1 MRLKGKVALVTGAGS
16 GMGKAIALRFAQE
29 GADVIV
35 NDIIDENGK
44 QTEEEIN
51 KLGHRALYV
60 SGDVSNKKEVEAFV
74 QKGVEKFGTVHI
86 LVNNAG
92 IVIDAPFIETKEAD
106 WDKVIRVN
114 LKGIFICSQV
124 VARYMIKQ
132 RYGKIVNTSSRT
144 FLGDY
149 SRIGYV
155 ASKGGVVSFTR
166 GLALDLVGYG
176 INVNCVAP
184 GLIDTPILQQID
196 KKRLENLLK
205 SQPMGRMGRPEEIA
219 NAILFLV
226 SDEASFITGQTLLVD
241 GGRSLGTGMSV

>member
-1 MRLKGKVALVTGAGS
+1 MKLKGKVALVTGAGS
-16 GMGKAIALRFAQE
+16 GIGRAIALRFAQE

-44 QTEEEIN
+44 RTEEEIK
-51 KLGHRALYV
+51 KLGHRGLYV

-74 QKGVEKFGTVHI
+74 QRGVEKFGTVHI

-92 IVIDAPFIETKEAD
+92 IVIDAPFAETKESD
-106 WDKVIRVN
+106 WDKVIQVN

-124 VARYMIKQ
+124 AARHMIKQ
-132 RYGKIVNTSSRT
+132 RYGKILSISSRT
-144 FLGDY
+144 FLGDRG
-149 SRIGYV
+149 RISYV

-166 GLALDLVGYG
+166 SLALDLVEYG

-184 GLIDTPILQQID
+184 GLVETPILQQID
-196 KKRLENLLK
+196 KRRVDDLLK

-219 NAILFLV
+219 NAVLFLV

-241 GGRSLGTGMSV
+241 GGRSLGTGLFV

>member
-1 MRLKGKVALVTGAGS
+1 MRLAGKVALVTGAGS
-16 GMGKAIALRFAQE
+16 GIGRAIALRFAQE

-44 QTEEEIN
+44 RTEEEIK
-51 KLGHRALYV
+51 KLGHRGLYV

-74 QKGVEKFGTVHI
+74 QRGIEKFGTVHI

-92 IVIDAPFIETKEAD
+92 IVIDAPFAETKESD
-106 WDKVIRVN
+106 WDKVIQVN

-124 VARYMIKQ
+124 VARHMIKQ
-132 RYGKIVNTSSRT
+132 RYGKILNISSRT
-144 FLGDY
+144 FLGDRG
-149 SRIGYV
+149 RISYV

-166 GLALDLVGYG
+166 SLALDLVEYG

-184 GLIDTPILQQID
+184 GLIETPILQQVE
-196 KKRLENLLK
+196 KKRVEDLLK

-219 NAILFLV
+219 NAVLFLV

-241 GGRSLGTGMSV
+241 GGRSLGTGLFV

>member
-1 MRLKGKVALVTGAGS
+1 
-16 GMGKAIALRFAQE
+16 
-29 GADVIV
+29 
-35 NDIIDENGK
+35 
-44 QTEEEIN
+44 
-51 KLGHRALYV
+51 
-60 SGDVSNKKEVEAFV
+60 
-74 QKGVEKFGTVHI
+74 
-86 LVNNAG
+86 
-92 IVIDAPFIETKEAD
+92 
-106 WDKVIRVN
+106 
-114 LKGIFICSQV
+114 
-124 VARYMIKQ
+124 
-132 RYGKIVNTSSRT
+132 
-144 FLGDY
+144 
-149 SRIGYV
+149 V